1 LGRVLKLAGSIAV
14 VELDTSLGELIFLGE
29 ENLLGEVLRV
39 EGKTAIVQAFDD
51 LTGVKPGEP
60 AKNTGNLLEFE
71 LGPGML
77 NGVFDGLQRNLVP
90 KGDELFLKRGKGLGG
105 LEQKPW
111 NFKPIVKKGDD
122 IVPGQAIGVVTEGPI
137 QHRILAQLQKPG
149 KVDEIYDG
157 KYKPRDTVA
166 IIGGKEITMS
176 HRWPVRKP
184 RPGARLVPEDLFI
197 TGQRVIDTLFPL
209 AMGGSGLV
217 PGGFGTG
224 KTQLLFQFVKHAPVE
239 VVVYVGCGERGNE
252 IIQLMH
258 ELQELKKG
266 EMKLIERTIFLA
278 NTSNMPVAARSASIF
293 AGITVAEYFR
303 DQGKHVVCVV
313 DSLTRWAEAEREV
326 ASRMGIMPGEGGY
339 PPYMSTQL
347 AEFFE
352 RSGMVETPQGPG
364 SVTLVASVSPTG
376 GDITEP
382 VTQAAMKTAGS
393 ILVLNNKLAYQRHY
407 PAIDWIKS
415 FSNYKHKHQAIRLEM
430 LRILAQAS
438 DLERLAGIVG
448 IENLTTDQRLL
459 LWYSEVLK
467 EGFLRQSA
475 FHPIDKFCPHEDQI
489 KIVEMLVNFYKYS
502 RKKMIIPEELFEE
515 LVAAK
520 FLRGDELSKHTKKV
534 LSHVEA

>member
-1 LGRVLKLAGSIAV
+1 VGRILKLAGSIVV
-14 VELDTSLGELIFLGE
+14 VELDTSLGELVFLGD

-51 LTGVKPGEP
+51 LTGLRPGEP
-60 AKNTGNLLEFE
+60 AKNTGSLLEFE

-77 NGVFDGLQRNLVP
+77 NRVFDGLQRSLEP
-90 KGDELFLKRGKGLGG
+90 KGEEIFLKRGKGLGG
-105 LEQKPW
+105 LEQTQW
-111 NFKPIVKKGDD
+111 SFKPIVKKGDE
-122 IVPGQAIGVVTEGPI
+122 IKPGQAIGVVKEGPI
-137 QHRILAQLQKPG
+137 DHLIVPKLSK
-149 KVDEIYDG
+149 KSVVNEIYDG
-157 KYKPRDTVA
+157 KFKPKDIVA
-166 IIGGKEITMS
+166 VIEGNETTMS
-176 HRWPVRKP
+176 HGWPVRKI
-184 RPGARLVPEDLFI
+184 RPGMKLVPEELFI

-209 AMGGSGLV
+209 ALGGSGLV

-239 VVVYVGCGERGNE
+239 VVLYVGCGERGNE
-252 IIQLMH
+252 IVQLLH

-266 EMKLIERTIFLA
+266 EMKLIERTILLA

-293 AGITVAEYFR
+293 AGITIAEYFR
-303 DQGKHVVCVV
+303 DQGKHVLCVV

-326 ASRMGIMPGEGGY
+326 SSRMGIMPGEGGY

-347 AEFFE
+347 AKFFE
-352 RSGMVETPQGPG
+352 RSGMIETPQGPG

-415 FSNYKHKHQAIRLEM
+415 FSSYKHKHESIRLEM

-448 IENLTTDQRLL
+448 IENLTPDQRLL

-467 EGFLRQSA
+467 EGFLRQNA
-475 FHPIDKFCPHEDQI
+475 FHPIDKFCPHKDQI
-489 KIVEMLVNFYKYS
+489 NLVKMLVDFYKSS
-502 RKKMIIPEELFEE
+502 RNKMMIPEKLFEE

-520 FLRGDELSKHTKKV
+520 FMRGNELEKHSEKV
-534 LSHVEA
+534 ISHVEA